1 MLISKGFPAIKGI
14 NYCTYYYVPCQEH
27 LALPHSVTFVT
38 YFIVGDRSS
47 SLIGL
52 ITNDSYSHISLFD
65 YIMCSDCCIQNKFGQ
80 FIQSLSAVIYLPK
93 RCPSLDFRINIR
105 IDLYTTVL
113 LMVSADC
120 CVWSSVTTRID
131 SSFSSETPDCEAT
144 DATLESINF

>member
-27 LALPHSVTFVT
+27 LALP
-38 YFIVGDRSS
+38 
-47 SLIGL
+47 
-52 ITNDSYSHISLFD
+52 
-65 YIMCSDCCIQNKFGQ
+65 
-80 FIQSLSAVIYLPK
+80 
-93 RCPSLDFRINIR
+93 
-105 IDLYTTVL
+105 
-113 LMVSADC
+113 MVSADC